1 MIQCN
6 CVFASLRHRIAWQ
19 HVQENVE
26 SEEEDEVESSEDDS
40 EEGDAPK
47 QGWGKD
53 GIKRSTSLLPA
64 IIPVNIAFVLVLL
77 PLGLTLSSPCSSF
90 HAGVW
95 NVQSYVDRKRVI
107 VTLPE
112 SDTAIPVRVDLCK
125 SKFIC
130 IVWRPCSRA
139 SSLCG
144 LCVYV

>member
-1 MIQCN
+1 M
-6 CVFASLRHRIAWQ
+6 VRIAWQ

-26 SEEEDEVESSEDDS
+26 SEEEDEDESSEDDS
-40 EEGDAPK
+40 EEGDAPR

-77 PLGLTLSSPCSSF
+77 PLGLTLYSSCSSF
-90 HAGVW
+90 RAGVW

-130 IVWRPCSRA
+130 IVWTPFSRA
-139 SSLCG
+139 SCF
-144 LCVYV
+144 YV